1 MAIFVRSEIMRLSRN
16 MSAMR
21 IFNSY
26 TKNLVAQSKAYGSI
40 SSGNKI
46 QTYRDDP
53 NAKAK
58 SDKLK
63 LEIRGLQMATRNI
76 QDSVSLMQTMDGGMQ
91 SISES
96 LQRAREL
103 MVQAG
108 GATTP
113 EDRAVI
119 QKEIDQNLE
128 HITYTANN
136 TEMNGVKLLAD
147 KNNPGDTV
155 DLLIGATSDYV
166 TKLPTYNLTSTG
178 LGLVNAD
185 GSNKI
190 SVENMNDGLERLDGA
205 IDKLNSGRGKYGAL
219 SNRMESTA
227 DYTSEIAGKVEGA
240 EGEITGTDIA
250 LEMVEYAKNSILVES
265 GMAMMAQSNEFP
277 QDILQ
282 ILSNVYPNR

>member
-1 MAIFVRSEIMRLSRN
+1 

-91 SISES
+91 SISEA

-108 GATTP
+108 GATTL

-119 QKEIDQNLE
+119 QKEIDENLE

-190 SVENMNDGLERLDGA
+190 SVENMNDGLERLDDA
-205 IDKLNSGRGKYGAL
+205 IDKLNSGRGEYGAL
-219 SNRMESTA
+219 SNRRESTA
-227 DYTSEIAGKVEGA
+227 DYTSEIVGKVEGA

>member
-1 MAIFVRSEIMRLSRN
+1 
-16 MSAMR
+16 MR

-190 SVENMNDGLERLDGA
+190 SVENMNDGLERLDYA

-227 DYTSEIAGKVEGA
+227 DYTSEIVGKVEGA

>member
-1 MAIFVRSEIMRLSRN
+1 

-190 SVENMNDGLERLDGA
+190 SVENMNDGLERLDDA

-227 DYTSEIAGKVEGA
+227 DYTSEIVGKVEGA

>member
-1 MAIFVRSEIMRLSRN
+1 MRLSRN

-119 QKEIDQNLE
+119 QMEIDQNLE

-190 SVENMNDGLERLDGA
+190 SVENMNDGLKRLDDA
-205 IDKLNSGRGKYGAL
+205 IDKLSSGRGKYGAL

>member
-1 MAIFVRSEIMRLSRN
+1 MRLSRN
-16 MSAMR
+16 MASMR

-26 TKNLVAQSKAYGSI
+26 TKNLAAQSKSYGNI

-63 LEIRGLQMATRNI
+63 LEIRGLQMANRNI

-91 SISES
+91 NISES
-96 LQRAREL
+96 MQRVREL

-108 GATTP
+108 GATTS

-190 SVENMNDGLERLDGA
+190 SVENMNDGLQRLDGA

-240 EGEITGTDIA
+240 EAEITGTDIA

-265 GMAMMAQSNEFP
+265 GMAMMAQTNQFP

>member
-1 MAIFVRSEIMRLSRN
+1 MRLSRN

>member
-1 MAIFVRSEIMRLSRN
+1 MAS
-16 MSAMR
+16 MR

-26 TKNLVAQSKAYGSI
+26 TKNLAAQSKSYGNI

-63 LEIRGLQMATRNI
+63 LEIRGLQMANRNI

-91 SISES
+91 NISES
-96 LQRAREL
+96 LQRVREL

-136 TEMNGVKLLAD
+136 TEMNGV
-147 KNNPGDTV
+147 
-155 DLLIGATSDYV
+155 SC
-166 TKLPTYNLTSTG
+166 
-178 LGLVNAD
+178 
-185 GSNKI
+185 
-190 SVENMNDGLERLDGA
+190 
-205 IDKLNSGRGKYGAL
+205 
-219 SNRMESTA
+219 
-227 DYTSEIAGKVEGA
+227 
-240 EGEITGTDIA
+240 
-250 LEMVEYAKNSILVES
+250 
-265 GMAMMAQSNEFP
+265 
-277 QDILQ
+277 
-282 ILSNVYPNR
+282 

>member
-1 MAIFVRSEIMRLSRN
+1 MRLSRN

-108 GATTP
+108 GATTA

>member
-1 MAIFVRSEIMRLSRN
+1 MRLSRN

-63 LEIRGLQMATRNI
+63 LEIRGLQMANRNI

-155 DLLIGATSDYV
+155 ELLIGATSDYV

-190 SVENMNDGLERLDGA
+190 SVENMNDGLQRLDGA

-227 DYTSEIAGKVEGA
+227 DYTSEIVGKVEGA
-240 EGEITGTDIA
+240 EGEITGADIS

>member
-1 MAIFVRSEIMRLSRN
+1 MAS
-16 MSAMR
+16 MR

-26 TKNLVAQSKAYGSI
+26 TKNLAAQSKSYGNI

-63 LEIRGLQMATRNI
+63 LEIRGLQMANRNI

-91 SISES
+91 NISES
-96 LQRAREL
+96 MQRVREL

-108 GATTP
+108 GATTS

>member
-1 MAIFVRSEIMRLSRN
+1 MRLSRN

-91 SISES
+91 SISEA

-119 QKEIDQNLE
+119 QKEIDENLE

-166 TKLPTYNLTSTG
+166 TKLPTYNFTSTG

-190 SVENMNDGLERLDGA
+190 SVENMNDGLERLDYA

-227 DYTSEIAGKVEGA
+227 DYTSEIVGKVEGA